1 MSECRQTVVE
11 SPPQASPAPGVQVPS
26 STASEVVSQLATES
40 SLEGDI
46 FCGAVKVGLINPD
59 SDPESE
65 LLRFH
70 QSSFLQRGSEEEK
83 EEEE

>member
-11 SPPQASPAPGVQVPS
+11 SPLQASPALGVQVPS

-46 FCGAVKVGLINPD
+46 FCGAVEVGLINPD
-59 SDPESE
+59 PDPDPVS
-65 LLRFH
+65 
-70 QSSFLQRGSEEEK
+70 QRHVVGRYLVCSL
-83 EEEE
+83 